1 MKKIGSLGE
10 KIIAQWLINKGYS
23 VIESNWHCRWGEI
36 DLIVINK
43 TLKEIIFVEVKTRSK
58 NNWDN
63 DGIYSIDNK
72 KQKKLTLT
80 ANIFLGKNPQFSNWN
95 CRFDIALL
103 NYRKLTDSAKTIS
116 DNYNSSCKKFNYQG
130 YQFEI
135 FDYLENAF

>member
-1 MKKIGSLGE
+1 MRKIGSLGE
-10 KIIAQWLINKGYS
+10 KIIAQWLTDKGYS

-43 TLKEIIFVEVKTRSK
+43 SLKEIIFVEVKTRSK
-58 NNWDN
+58 NNWDDN
-63 DGIYSIDNK
+63 GLYSVNHK
-72 KQKKLTLT
+72 KQEKICLT
-80 ANIFLGKNPQFSNWN
+80 ASSFLEKNQIFTDWN

-103 NYRKLTDSAKTIS
+103 TYKKLTNSEVISSIS
-116 DNYNSSCKKFNYQG
+116 DNCLKPKFNYEG

>member
-43 TLKEIIFVEVKTRSK
+43 SLKEIIFVEVKTRSIK
-58 NNWDN
+58 NWDDN
-63 DGIYSIDNK
+63 GLYSINNK
-72 KQKKLTLT
+72 KQEKLWLT
-80 ANIFLGKNPQFSNWN
+80 ASLFLEKNQIFTDWN

-103 NYRKLTDSAKTIS
+103 TYKKLTNFGTVFSVS
-116 DNYNSSCKKFNYQG
+116 DNCLRPKFNYEG

-135 FDYLENAF
+135 VDYLENAF